1 MEKTLE
7 TDGPASEGHSARED
21 SRDRPRSHIHEEDG
35 GAAPIARTGSPFF
48 ADLVRAHYAWEQVE
62 DGSNDETTTQ
72 HRAELGKAY
81 HTRLEKFCAR
91 EGPITESYW
100 CVRKP
105 SAIVL
110 TEKPPTR
117 PPRFLRGQEVRIH
130 RLNNWLMPRSA
141 EPLVGL
147 LHECDELA
155 IRASEILRES
165 PRRMALRSIYAIE
178 SDVLA
183 FLERTRGQPK
193 QAEVEEF
200 AAEAKQTLAAAEA
213 RYRDAA
219 DKVARMVYVSGMI
232 AGFILLAPLAALG
245 GLLIWPFGVLDL
257 HAPGTQAFFA
267 CIAAG
272 GLGAVVSVLSRMA
285 SPRKFDI
292 DPEVGRKA
300 LVFLGIFRP
309 FVGAVFGLALFFLL
323 QSSLLGVSSD
333 NKFATYV
340 VAAFLGGFSE
350 RFVKVMLHGAEGSLG
365 GGKAEE
371 SQLPTSET

>member
-7 TDGPASEGHSARED
+7 THGPASESHDRED
-21 SRDRPRSHIHEEDG
+21 SHNVPRSQVREEDDG
-35 GAAPIARTGSPFF
+35 GLAPIARTGSPFF
-48 ADLVRAHYAWEQVE
+48 ADLVRDHYAWEQAQDAR
-62 DGSNDETTTQ
+62 DGTMQ
-72 HRAELGKAY
+72 HQEELGKAY
-81 HTRLEKFCAR
+81 HAQLEKFCAR

-117 PPRFLRGQEVRIH
+117 PPRFLREQDVRIH
-130 RLNNWLMPRSA
+130 RLNNWLMPRSSQ
-141 EPLVGL
+141 PLVDL
-147 LHECDELA
+147 LHRCDELA
-155 IRASEILRES
+155 IRASEILRGS
-165 PRRMALRSIYAIE
+165 PRRIALRSIYAIE

-193 QAEVEEF
+193 QPEVEEF
-200 AAEAKQTLAAAEA
+200 ATEAKQAVEAAEA
-213 RYRDAA
+213 RYEDAA

-232 AGFILLAPLAALG
+232 AGFILLVPLAALG
-245 GLLIWPFGVLDL
+245 GLLISIFGAL
-257 HAPGTQAFFA
+257 HLHEAGTRAFFA

-285 SPRKFDI
+285 SPKKFDI
-292 DPEVGRKA
+292 DPEVGRQA

-309 FVGAVFGLALFFLL
+309 IVGAVFGLALYFLL
-323 QSSLLGVSSD
+323 QSSVLQVSSD
-333 NKFATYV
+333 HNQFATYV

-350 RFVKVMLHGAEGSLG
+350 RFVKVMLHSAEGSLDG
-365 GGKAEE
+365 DKPGEA
-371 SQLPTSET
+371 QPQT

>member
-1 MEKTLE
+1 MEEMLE
-7 TDGPASEGHSARED
+7 TPGPAKPAAPGED
-21 SRDRPRSHIHEEDG
+21 DDRTGEHRRSSSSNENE

-48 ADLVRAHYAWEQVE
+48 ADLVRAHYAWER
-62 DGSNDETTTQ
+62 GLDETEGGSSGQ
-72 HRAELGKAY
+72 RDELGKAY
-81 HTRLEKFCAR
+81 HGQLEKFCAR
-91 EGPITESYW
+91 EGTISESYW

-105 SAIVL
+105 SAVVL

-117 PPRFLRGQEVRIH
+117 PPRLLREQDVRIH

-141 EPLVGL
+141 QPLVDI

-155 IRASEILRES
+155 IRAGEILRGS
-165 PRRMALRSIYAIE
+165 PRRIALRSIYAIE

-193 QAEVEEF
+193 QPEVEEF
-200 AAEAKQTLAAAEA
+200 AAVAQQAVEAAEA
-213 RYRDAA
+213 QYEDAA

-245 GLLIWPFGVLDL
+245 GLLISIFGEL
-257 HAPGTQAFFA
+257 HLHTLGTQAFFA

-285 SPRKFDI
+285 SPKKFDI
-292 DPEVGRKA
+292 DPEVGRQA

-309 FVGAVFGLALFFLL
+309 LVGAVFGLALYFLL
-323 QSSLLGVSSD
+323 QSSVLQVSSD

-350 RFVKVMLHGAEGSLG
+350 RFVKVMLHSAEDSLDG
-365 GGKAEE
+365 DKSGEVQPQA
-371 SQLPTSET
+371 

>member
-1 MEKTLE
+1 VKKTLE
-7 TDGPASEGHSARED
+7 THGPASESYGRAREGSD
-21 SRDRPRSHIHEEDG
+21 ALPRSHVNEEDE

-48 ADLVRAHYAWEQVE
+48 ADLVRAHYAWEQAE
-62 DGSNDETTTQ
+62 DGSADGTNTQ
-72 HRAELGKAY
+72 HQAELSKAY
-81 HTRLEKFCAR
+81 HVQLERFCAR
-91 EGPITESYW
+91 EGPITECYW

-117 PPRFLRGQEVRIH
+117 RPRSLRESTVRIH

-141 EPLVGL
+141 QPLVDV
-147 LHECDELA
+147 LHECDQLA
-155 IRASEILRES
+155 IRASEILRGS
-165 PRRMALRSIYAIE
+165 PRRIALRSIYAIE

-193 QAEVEEF
+193 QPEVQEF
-200 AAEAKQTLAAAEA
+200 AADAKLAIEAAEEQYA
-213 RYRDAA
+213 DAA

-232 AGFILLAPLAALG
+232 AGFFLLAPLAALAA
-245 GLLIWPFGVLDL
+245 LLIWIFGALDL
-257 HAPGTQAFFA
+257 HSAGTQAFFA

-285 SPRKFDI
+285 SPSKFDI
-292 DPEVGRKA
+292 DPEVGRQA
-300 LVFLGIFRP
+300 LFFLGVFRP
-309 FVGAVFGLALFFLL
+309 FVGAVFGLALYFLL
-323 QSSLLGVSSD
+323 QSSLLQVSSA
-333 NKFATYV
+333 NKFATFV

-365 GGKAEE
+365 GSSDEA
-371 SQLPTSET
+371 QPQTR

>member
-1 MEKTLE
+1 MEKTLD
-7 TDGPASEGHSARED
+7 THGPASESHDRDD
-21 SRDRPRSHIHEEDG
+21 SHDVPRSQVPEEDDD

-48 ADLVRAHYAWEQVE
+48 ADLVRDHYAWEQAQE
-62 DGSNDETTTQ
+62 GARDGTTQ
-72 HRAELGKAY
+72 RQEELRKAY
-81 HTRLEKFCAR
+81 HAQLEKFCAR
-91 EGPITESYW
+91 EGPISESYW

-105 SAIVL
+105 SAVVL

-117 PPRFLRGQEVRIH
+117 PPRFLREPDVRIH

-141 EPLVGL
+141 QPLVDV

-155 IRASEILRES
+155 IRASEILRGS
-165 PRRMALRSIYAIE
+165 PRRIALRSIYAIE

-193 QAEVEEF
+193 QPEVEEF
-200 AAEAKQTLAAAEA
+200 AAEAKQAVAAAEA
-213 RYRDAA
+213 RYEDAA

-245 GLLIWPFGVLDL
+245 GLLISIFGEL
-257 HAPGTQAFFA
+257 HLHPLGTQAFFA

-285 SPRKFDI
+285 SPKKFDI
-292 DPEVGRKA
+292 DPEVGRQA

-309 FVGAVFGLALFFLL
+309 LVGAVFGLALYFLL
-323 QSSLLGVSSD
+323 QSSVLQVSSD

-350 RFVKVMLHGAEGSLG
+350 RFVKVMLHSAEGSLDG
-365 GGKAEE
+365 DKSGEA
-371 SQLPTSET
+371 QPDA